1 MYGKFMDPY
10 GEFFIQHIEN
20 IPTDSSD
27 KRPSYSTQTS
37 LNTFQSSEPSVHLDL
52 WQYEIKYKM
61 LPRYFPK
68 TWAERVLFI
77 GQTVLMFNS
86 DPRESIKSK
95 SWNSDGGMLAF
106 EGRED
111 QKEKQ
116 SVWGEQEQEFY
127 RKFHRLQEMDK
138 LTVLTFEQIV
148 DEIKICV
155 TEHLS
160 EIAIKEADLVKQLKL
175 IKDFFLLGRGEL
187 FYEFIKGLLPLYTNV
202 ITEGTIRDINRAFQ
216 AAASSVNIHDEMD
229 LFTFNMPKEDIDS
242 FSYET
247 KGFFN
252 FLTLTYKIKWPLH
265 LMFPP
270 TVLDRYNDLFRF
282 LMRIKKIQYDLHMVW
297 CYHREGKATRNNTL
311 LQFRNKLMF
320 LIDNLQYYL
329 QVDVLESQFSIMMNK
344 ISGTKD
350 FEQIQRAHNCFQ
362 ANILGLCFL
371 LENVSCNK

>member
-1 MYGKFMDPY
+1 MDPY